1 MECSVQISKTAFPA
15 RSALLF
21 LTVLTLASTFSS
33 KQELIHN
40 IMRKRNRSYT
50 TNERLC
56 QPLTNT
62 TRPTKYILP
71 ILPTEQGVNVRLRTL
86 KNEVVHEQ
94 SKICDRPKF
103 CDHQYF
109 LSKSLLGNP
118 HCWPIGAIA
127 TSAILIY
134 LIIAALMGIAWAI
147 VKIKRKA
154 ESSTPKLDKKVERS
168 EPSAPTCSFELA
180 PLPCSTLMVVCAIFL
195 MMSPINACQHGVMRH
210 SAEQVCNELNHC
222 HLEYSRELL
231 FNKLQSE
238 LCIEIVHSN
247 KTIGVAKITKKTVNF
262 KCTKNIEFFTRPT
275 KLQIYQVKRCALAG
289 SCTTEKCETIS
300 PNETISELK
309 RVAKYPG
316 YSGCL
321 NSCGG
326 ILCGCGLSLPA
337 CWFYRI
343 VHKPISQRYYR
354 FQKPSHY
361 IANKRFALNS
371 NASYILPPDFQIPVA
386 CSSYV
391 QAQNDFSTCT
401 NQIRCNCGNSVHN
414 CQCPDDSIRKLRD
427 HTQHTLPLKTPYAEI
442 FVNDQDIF
450 ASTYEEEIVL
460 RIESTLLQ
468 ESTELVVNQ
477 ECGFQD
483 H

>member
-1 MECSVQISKTAFPA
+1 MLPRNSKTRAYDFFRSMECSVQISKTPFPA
-15 RSALLF
+15 KSALLF
-21 LTVLTLASTFSS
+21 LTVLTLASTSLASKNSS
-33 KQELIHN
+33 IISCAKGIVYIPPMNGWFEVCIG
-40 IMRKRNRSYT
+40 T
-50 TNERLC
+50 EC
-56 QPLTNT
+56 QPLNNT

-71 ILPTEQGVNVRLRTL
+71 ILPTEQGSEL
-86 KNEVVHEQ
+86 VHEQ

-118 HCWPIGAIA
+118 HCWPVGAIA

-316 YSGCL
+316 YIRVLEQLWRNTVRMWSVTT
-321 NSCGG
+321 
-326 ILCGCGLSLPA
+326 SLLRV
-337 CWFYRI
+337 FEI
-343 VHKPISQRYYR
+343 I
-354 FQKPSHY
+354 
-361 IANKRFALNS
+361 
-371 NASYILPPDFQIPVA
+371 
-386 CSSYV
+386 
-391 QAQNDFSTCT
+391 
-401 NQIRCNCGNSVHN
+401 
-414 CQCPDDSIRKLRD
+414 QCPHWTPTITLEIEITLSNNTQKTVHSRSH
-427 HTQHTLPLKTPYAEI
+427 HT
-442 FVNDQDIF
+442 
-450 ASTYEEEIVL
+450 
-460 RIESTLLQ
+460 
-468 ESTELVVNQ
+468 
-477 ECGFQD
+477 
-483 H
+483 